1 MVGDILQPTHLVFV
15 LVVALLVLGPK
26 RLPEVGRQLGNG
38 LRDFR
43 AAINGERS
51 EHHDE
56 PSGPYVETETN
67 TYLGKDAPE
76 SHVEHEFAHD
86 ASETTTDGHEFAHDA
101 SETTTDGHEFAHD
114 ASETTV
120 DGHEFAHDASQT
132 VAGEHEF
139 AHEDA
144 SPGDGTEGAEA
155 APKPDSQHEFAYETS
170 ESAQKRTDPSS

>member
-43 AAINGERS
+43 AALNGERS

-67 TYLGKDAPE
+67 TYLGKDPAQ
-76 SHVEHEFAHD
+76 SHVE
-86 ASETTTDGHEFAHDA
+86 
-101 SETTTDGHEFAHD
+101 HEFAHD

-120 DGHEFAHDASQT
+120 DGHEFAHDAPPT

-144 SPGDGTEGAEA
+144 SPADGNEAAEA
-155 APKPDSQHEFAYETS
+155 APKPNSQHEFAYETS